1 MTGERPDEYGGQAFV
16 TEYAAL
22 TRELSVTHP
31 LLQELKANYPYVTR
45 LNTVISPEE
54 MMVDPI
60 FDYDSQ
66 RKDVSNIHDLP
77 GWTGI
82 YNCERVQ
89 SINIS
94 TTDRTERTTV
104 GRIGVIN
111 TSATINSFFTP

>member
-1 MTGERPDEYGGQAFV
+1 
-16 TEYAAL
+16 
-22 TRELSVTHP
+22 
-31 LLQELKANYPYVTR
+31 
-45 LNTVISPEE
+45 
-54 MMVDPI
+54 MVDPI

-66 RKDVSNIHDLP
+66 HKDVSNIHNLP
-77 GWTGI
+77 GSTGL